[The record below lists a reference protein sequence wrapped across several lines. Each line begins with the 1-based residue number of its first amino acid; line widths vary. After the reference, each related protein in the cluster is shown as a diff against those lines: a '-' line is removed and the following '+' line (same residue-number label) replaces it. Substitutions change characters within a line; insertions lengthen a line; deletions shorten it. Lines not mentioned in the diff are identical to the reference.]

1 DHLVERDP
9 DGEELVRM
17 INAITTNKTDFFREA
32 HHFEFIRSGIL
43 PGLVSEAGTGGDRR
57 LRGWSAGCSS
67 GEGPCR
73 IALMGMGGLPR
84 PWAWDV
90 KILASDID
98 TDMLAKGREGVYSED
113 RLATLPPDL
122 RERYFLRGRGSR
134 EGLVCVR
141 PEVKEL
147 VAFRRINLRD
157 ESWPIRTRFDWIFCR
172 NVIIYFDRTLQEGLV
187 SRFVQ
192 LLKPGGY
199 LFLGHSESLLGM
211 RLGLKYVGN
220 TVYQKANDDAPV
232 GQGGHRGGADQSHD
246 PHRAGVLDAGADHP
260 QDHSGLVH
268 RRLPHRFGRRG
279 GGHEP
284 LHAAGPRQRVGL
296 GRRLPVRH
304 PRHGPPDRRD

>member
-1 DHLVERDP
+1 MERSRPLPIGPIPALELPVVPGQFVITDREFHHFRALVLQQTGISLGDSKRQLVCSRLGKRLRHYGYSTFSQYYDHLVERDP

-43 PGLVSEAGTGGDRR
+43 PGLVSDAGTGGGRR
-57 LRGWSAGCSS
+57 LRVWSAGCSS
-67 GEGPCR
+67 GEEPYS
-73 IALMGMGGLPR
+73 IALMVMEGLPR

-98 TDMLAKGREGVYSED
+98 TDMLAKGREGVYGED

-157 ESWPIRTRFDWIFCR
+157 ETWPIRTLFDWIFCR
-172 NVIIYFDRTLQEGLV
+172 NVIIYFDRALQEGLV

-220 TVYQKANDDAPV
+220 TVYQKASDDAPV
-232 GQGGHRGGADQSHD
+232 GQGDHRG
-246 PHRAGVLDAGADHP
+246 
-260 QDHSGLVH
+260 
-268 RRLPHRFGRRG
+268 
-279 GGHEP
+279 
-284 LHAAGPRQRVGL
+284 
-296 GRRLPVRH
+296 
-304 PRHGPPDRRD
+304 